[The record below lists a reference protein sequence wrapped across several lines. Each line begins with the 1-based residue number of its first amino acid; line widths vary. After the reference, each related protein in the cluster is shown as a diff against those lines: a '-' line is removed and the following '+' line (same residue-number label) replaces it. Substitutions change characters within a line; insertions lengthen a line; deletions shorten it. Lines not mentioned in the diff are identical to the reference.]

1 MGELMISSRIGV
13 AASTHR
19 KDRRMISRLTA
30 VCAVLLTT
38 IAVAAAAPSPALA
51 ACSSGVFRAGDTA
64 NGVSNA
70 KGVRGVLRTPYSG
83 EVAGFGAGKP
93 SAADV
98 AIINGS
104 DFVQWG
110 WYLGSASQLPNVS
123 TPYVF
128 VGEYYP
134 GQTNNEL
141 LRQGQALSWN
151 TYYTFEV
158 DFSSTPG
165 TYYFY
170 LNGQYKFSTTRTHFT
185 QGVATFNG
193 ETDNTCTSMRAR
205 AYASAPPNRT
215 LQYLTFG
222 SGGSV
227 WHYFSDYRWA
237 DSGFVSTSVSDIA
250 TDWAYGH

>member
-1 MGELMISSRIGV
+1 
-13 AASTHR
+13 
-19 KDRRMISRLTA
+19 MISR
-30 VCAVLLTT
+30 
-38 IAVAAAAPSPALA
+38 VAAASAVLVVAATLAIVTPSAAQA
-51 ACSSGVFRAGDTA
+51 ACSTGSFRAGDTA
-64 NGVSNA
+64 NGVTNA
-70 KGVRGVLRTPYSG
+70 KGVKGVLRTPYSG
-83 EVAGFGAGKP
+83 EVSGAGAGKP

-98 AIINGS
+98 YLISGS

-151 TYYTFEV
+151 TYYTFEI

-170 LNGQYKFSTTRTHFT
+170 LNGAYKFSTTRAHFT
-185 QGVATFNG
+185 QGYAAFNG
-193 ETDNTCTSMRAR
+193 ETNNTCTSMRAR
-205 AYASAPPNRT
+205 AYRSSSPNRT
-215 LQYLTFG
+215 LQYLTYG